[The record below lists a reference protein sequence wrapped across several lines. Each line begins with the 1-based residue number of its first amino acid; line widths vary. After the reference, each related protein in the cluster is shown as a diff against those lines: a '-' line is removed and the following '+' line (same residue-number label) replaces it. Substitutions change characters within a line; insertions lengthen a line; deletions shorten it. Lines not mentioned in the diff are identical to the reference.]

1 MKVALYVCRVGEGWS
16 MMLSLDIRVDV
27 AWWLE
32 GGSGRHVLRWLLL
45 DPALPLSQ
53 ASWLVEHFEMERDM
67 VQWGQREWQSYL
79 AQKLDVYELGSG
91 KQRLGRLQRAK
102 RGVPLCVVLW

>member
-16 MMLSLDIRVDV
+16 MMLSIDIRVDV

-45 DPALPLSQ
+45 DKMVPLSQ
-53 ASWLVEHFEMERDM
+53 ASWLVEHFEMERGMDR
-67 VQWGQREWQSYL
+67 WGQYEWQSYF
-79 AQKLDVYELGSG
+79 ARRLDVYELASG
-91 KQRLGRLQRAK
+91 KQRPEK
-102 RGVPLCVVLW
+102 V